1 MTKTKDEP
9 KYRNIPVK
17 PDVYAKVQLLAE
29 SNGFGERGLG
39 AMVAHWVGKEL
50 PECEHKKIPVKIE
63 YFPGDDT
70 LPGTSPNRHG
80 FYCPTCRR
88 VYARVEEAVKA

>member
-1 MTKTKDEP
+1 MTKIKEEP

-39 AMVAHWVGKEL
+39 ALVNLLVSQEL
-50 PECEHKKIPVKIE
+50 PECNHKKVAVEIE
-63 YFPGDDT
+63 YFPSADT
-70 LPGTSPNRHG
+70 LPGTQSKRSG
-80 FYCPTCRR
+80 FYCATCKR
-88 VYARVEEAVKA
+88 VYEKVAG